1 MKLSTDEQKS
11 ILWGAGTLG
20 MCKVTKS
27 SGFPSVARI
36 RVVNLHWK
44 TAWTCWKCLLTEQFD
59 EGKQSSVPISR
70 EKKEM
75 WGYFRCEVAPRQ
87 RFGG

>member
-1 MKLSTDEQKS
+1 M
-11 ILWGAGTLG
+11 GVGTLG

-27 SGFPSVARI
+27 ADFPSVAGF

-44 TAWTCWKCLLTEQFD
+44 TAWACWKCLLMEQFD
-59 EGKQSSVPISR
+59 EGKQRSVPILR

-75 WGYFRCEVAPRQ
+75 WGYFRCEVAPRLG
-87 RFGG
+87 FGG